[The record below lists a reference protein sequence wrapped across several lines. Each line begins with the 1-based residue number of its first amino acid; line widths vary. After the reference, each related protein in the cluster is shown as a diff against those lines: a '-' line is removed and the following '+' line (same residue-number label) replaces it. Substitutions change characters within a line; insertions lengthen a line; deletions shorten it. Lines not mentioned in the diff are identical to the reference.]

1 MRLHPILFAIGLV
14 ACGPAEVPPPSS
26 QAMQAAETETP
37 PKTPRLEQVWLS
49 EGYSSPEGVAVFDET
64 LLISNVAGEA
74 DVKDGIGWIS
84 RVSKDGKILEEKW
97 VEGLDAPKG
106 MAIHNDILFVADI
119 DTIHTI
125 DAKTGELLNSFGID
139 GAGFLNDM
147 TVWNDTVYASDSANA
162 SIHQVDENGSGLWI
176 TDPILGGV
184 NGLLGRGDQLL
195 VSTMNEGLLLSVDAD
210 LGLSQLAA
218 GMTDADGIAAF
229 DDGSYVVSSWPG
241 RIWYVSP
248 EGTSTSMLNTETDK
262 TYQNDLTLVDD
273 LIIVPNWEPGTV
285 TAWRVIWD

>member
-1 MRLHPILFAIGLV
+1 MRLHPIICTIGLI
-14 ACGPAEVPPPSS
+14 ACGPAEVPPPVT
-26 QAMQAAETETP
+26 QAMQAAKTETLP
-37 PKTPRLEQVWLS
+37 QTPRLEQVWLS
-49 EGYSSPEGVAVFDET
+49 EGFSSPEGVAVLDET

-84 RVSKDGKILEEKW
+84 RVSKDGKILEDKW

-106 MAIHNDILFVADI
+106 MAIHKGILFVTDI

-125 DAKTGELLNSFGID
+125 DARTGELLNSFGID

-147 TVWNDTVYASDSANA
+147 TVWDETVYASDSANA
-162 SIHQVDENGSGLWI
+162 SIYQVDENDSELWI
-176 TDPILGGV
+176 TNSILGGV

-195 VSTMNEGLLLSVDAD
+195 VSTMNKGLLLSINAD
-210 LGLSQLAA
+210 LDLNQLAA
-218 GMTDADGIAAF
+218 GMTDADGIAAY
-229 DDGSYVVSSWPG
+229 DDGSFVVSSWPG

-248 EGTSTSMLNTETDK
+248 EGTSTSILNTETDK
-262 TYQNDLTLVDD
+262 IYQNDLTLVDD
-273 LIIVPNWEPGTV
+273 LIIIPNWEPGTV